1 MFVLY
6 QHFYFYA
13 IYKIK
18 INKTAIQTLFI
29 MYKKMHKTT

>member
-18 INKTAIQTLFI
+18 INKKAIQTLLI
-29 MYKKMHKTT
+29 MYKIMHKIT